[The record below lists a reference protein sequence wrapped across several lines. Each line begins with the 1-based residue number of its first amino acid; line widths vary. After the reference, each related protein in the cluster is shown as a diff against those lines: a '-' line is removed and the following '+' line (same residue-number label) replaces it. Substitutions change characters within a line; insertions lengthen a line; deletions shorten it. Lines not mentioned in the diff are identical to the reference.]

1 MRVFDPFGRTSHRAL
16 YLLYLIG
23 TTRSLRL
30 QLALADDED
39 GDLNVALVIERLA
52 DGSHCALIYL
62 VCSLLVVKT
71 SFFNIKYT

>member
-39 GDLNVALVIERLA
+39 DDLNIACPA